1 MAQPGLSDDFNAH
14 WQRLVALWADSEQ
27 VWNDAVRRDF
37 DKRYMTPLQEESVAT
52 LRAMAKLMEVIAT
65 AQRSVK

>member
-1 MAQPGLSDDFNAH
+1 MATSGIPDDFNSH
-14 WQRLVALWADSEQ
+14 WQRLAALWADSEQ

-37 DKRYMTPLQEESVAT
+37 DKHYMTPLQAESAAT
-52 LRAMAKLMEVIAT
+52 MQAMAKLLEVIAT